1 MYKVYWTEGDKPDT
15 PCMADFDELKA
26 ALDYAQMLRSCGYDF
41 VTMCSQDPNSVGKPG
56 VDSVV
61 DGLLPDGTAY
71 EWKMRRTQ

>member
-1 MYKVYWTEGDKPDT
+1 MYRVYWTEGDRPNS
-15 PCMADFDELKA
+15 PCMANFDELKV

-61 DGLLPDGTAY
+61 DGKLPDGLDYT
-71 EWKMRRTQ
+71 WMKRRKQ